1 METMTPMDKVCAII
15 TDEMA
20 VKQAVHYDEPA
31 DTIKG
36 FEDLGKSHRS
46 PFVANYAS
54 AFMFEYEYRAVATG
68 LMFNNSEKTNCE
80 HDLDNFLLQFSTYAS
95 QESPQM
101 FPQLRCSWEECYE
114 AHCLALQL
122 FYSQLPQV
130 EFITGS
136 FIQVCIKGGILSHW
150 TGLHL

>member
-15 TDEMA
+15 TDEKA
-20 VKQAVHYDEPA
+20 LKQSVHYDEPA

-80 HDLDNFLLQFSTYAS
+80 QDLDIFLLQFSTYAS
-95 QESPQM
+95 QESPQVIIDTEM
-101 FPQLRCSWEECYE
+101 VLKE
-114 AHCLALQL
+114 HD
-122 FYSQLPQV
+122 YSRVAANSKRGPHSTQR
-130 EFITGS
+130 
-136 FIQVCIKGGILSHW
+136 
-150 TGLHL
+150 